1 MNKEEFYKITHTC
14 LEDMYEAYNRHGYY
28 SEEQN
33 ANDLYGVE
41 KWLMDSLTIKIIV
54 NEYKEFL
61 GIATWTYS
69 NHIDGNSTDVWI
81 DTAFNEIRMYY
92 NGKIYAR
99 KLDDSELIKRI
110 NVIAKNFLKTPRWKR
125 IKDKFNNE

>member
-14 LEDMYEAYNRHGYY
+14 LENLYEAYNKHGYY
-28 SEEQN
+28 SEEH
-33 ANDLYGVE
+33 DELDGIE
-41 KWLMDSLTIKIIV
+41 KWLMDSLTIRIIV
-54 NEYKEFL
+54 DEYKEFL
-61 GIATWTYS
+61 GIATWVYT
-69 NHIDGNSTDVWI
+69 NHIDGNNTDIWI

-99 KLDDSELIKRI
+99 KLDDPELIKRV
-110 NVIAKNFLKTPRWKR
+110 NAIAKSFLVTPRWKR